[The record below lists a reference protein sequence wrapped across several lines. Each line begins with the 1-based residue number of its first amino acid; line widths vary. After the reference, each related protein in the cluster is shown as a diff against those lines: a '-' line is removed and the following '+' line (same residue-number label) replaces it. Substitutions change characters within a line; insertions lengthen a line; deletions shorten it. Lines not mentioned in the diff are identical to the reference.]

1 MKIYNHQT
9 KLRIYSLTKNDINT
23 LLDTILK
30 EFTKPEKIN
39 LRISA
44 SIKNADITE
53 SLTNDFWSHADTSS
67 VFDNLYISVE
77 DHESKNSIR
86 LSFRPETTSLGV
98 SSGSQFWLNG
108 MEKLISDYLAPKRRF
123 LGFVNSQTRY
133 TLQGALSA
141 IAFIGTSFLLSSVFT
156 GFIINESTTNLKF
169 YRNPTLWSIVFL
181 VWILAYIL
189 NSAKNRIDR
198 VGSKNW
204 SRADYVG
211 LAGII
216 VGILG
221 IFAPIMWSLWNP

>member
-23 LLDTILK
+23 LIDTILK